1 MINFYILFKTYFE
14 NSSDLLFLNQS
25 SLNQNVSLGQRCSFG
40 QNFFQIRSEKLAKC
54 LGQVTHFL
62 GFKNIHM
69 DKIFIKT
76 PKGKLSDML
85 NLGLEDLTQ
94 TEERQ
99 RIPGEKIIK
108 LNG

>member
-1 MINFYILFKTYFE
+1 
-14 NSSDLLFLNQS
+14 
-25 SLNQNVSLGQRCSFG
+25 
-40 QNFFQIRSEKLAKC
+40 
-54 LGQVTHFL
+54 
-62 GFKNIHM
+62 M

-76 PKGKLSDML
+76 PKSKLSHML